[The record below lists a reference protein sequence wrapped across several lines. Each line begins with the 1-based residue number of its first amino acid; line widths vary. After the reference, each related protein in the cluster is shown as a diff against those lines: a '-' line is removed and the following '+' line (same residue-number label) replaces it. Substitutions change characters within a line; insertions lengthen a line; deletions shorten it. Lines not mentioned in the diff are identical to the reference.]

1 MTVINTNVKA
11 LFTQAALKV
20 AGRDGQIAMEQLSTG
35 KRINNSKDDAAG
47 LAIAARMTQNIQGL
61 NQSIRN
67 AGDAISMIQ
76 TAEGATQEITVMLQ
90 RMSELAVQAAN
101 STYSADQR
109 SYLDQEFQ
117 QLKQEIIRVSE
128 MHEWNGFPILNG
140 KAGTPVGNP
149 TTTSIVRAG
158 VEATAT
164 GKQLM
169 DGDLEIKTDKGS
181 FAIPASVA
189 AADSKSNT
197 IAAGSNNAGSAIAI
211 AAAINSQVG
220 NTGVSAVAGAAS
232 ISATKT
238 TVGSTSAQ
246 TDLYVN
252 GEKVSLSLAASHTL
266 SQRRQYVMESINA
279 GTAVHGVVAGDSGT
293 GGLTLTTP
301 DGRNLSVWY
310 DSTSVQGSDFG
321 LGLDTTPPSSPLG
334 VTGVSAAAASAF
346 GANETT
352 AITFPALTRGESFT
366 LNGMTFTST
375 ATTTA
380 NELAAA
386 FSNLKSGMTALAAA
400 AANPAAVTKGSFSGT
415 FAEGFTT
422 GTSNGVNVVTATAT
436 SKGNVGDI
444 VTSPI
449 LTFTTTQGAAAATV
463 AATTAGV
470 GSNQQQ
476 ESIATFGDLSKGQS
490 VSFAGL
496 TFTAAADG
504 ITAAQVASAF
514 KSVGTTT
521 TTVAYNTAASGAQAK
536 WVAANA
542 SGHAAIGSF
551 TSGTSLVGT
560 YSASV
565 VATGSADAMVTFK
578 AATPSNTQIDMAPSA
593 AATTAAPVITITPA
607 AGSVPESAIATFVDL
622 KRGQSVSFAGLTFT
636 AAADITADK
645 VATAFKSVG
654 TTAAIDQA
662 AAQTL
667 YSGVSG
673 HAAIGSFTSG
683 TSLAGT
689 FDGASI
695 GTSQVRFTVTATGT
709 ASTITSAGVTGA
721 NAPNVATTPGK
732 AVQAQVSTA
741 TFTDLDAGASVTFA
755 GLTFTSGT
763 AGTKAA
769 ELQAAFASIV
779 GTSATT
785 AQTFTQVN
793 ATAGALVSD
802 AIGRFTSGTAV
813 TGGTFAAG
821 GSTGQVTW
829 TAIAP
834 TSTFVVGAAIPTA
847 PTLGTFNAG
856 TSPNKSTVSVTF
868 QSLTA
873 GQSATV
879 KGLTFTAKAAMNA
892 ADVAKAFS
900 GLLLGET
907 AAQVTTR
914 NAATSSLLGTY
925 TGTNEGGANGYTSGA
940 ATAATVLY
948 SGAPALAS
956 TTFDSS
962 KTAGTK
968 STETVV
974 FRELSAGQSVTV
986 NGLTFTAKAAMNA
999 VDVGKAFSG
1008 VLTGETAA
1016 QVTTRNASTSSL
1028 LGTYTGTNTAG
1039 YASAATTSATAVYTS
1054 VSDAAVSFGTPITGS
1069 DTQTVV
1075 ASTGS
1080 VESSVFTF
1088 SALKT
1093 GQSFTLNGLEF
1104 KAKKDLTS
1112 AEVASAFGSL
1122 TSGTSST
1129 PANTANGDYTG
1140 SWKAGYSTAAAS
1152 GATVTATATVAGSAD
1167 IEFKSSKSVTAQG
1180 FTVPASTVYG
1190 TVTLKS
1196 QNTFIIKPG
1205 ANANATATASATDPT
1220 FANFSA
1226 LGFEAK
1232 TINAKSIGR
1241 LNFQVGPAA
1250 NQLISIDLADFGK
1263 NGDITGLITSDRAP
1277 TNLLTVNSANDVIMN
1292 VNISLDRIASTRANM
1307 GAVMNR
1313 LEHVIDN
1320 LTNVVMN
1327 SEASRSQIEDADYAK
1342 ASTELARTQIM
1353 QQAATAVLAQANTS
1367 QQGVLKLL
1375 QG

>member
-1 MTVINTNVKA
+1 M
-11 LFTQAALKV
+11 
-20 AGRDGQIAMEQLSTG
+20 
-35 KRINNSKDDAAG
+35 
-47 LAIAARMTQNIQGL
+47 
-61 NQSIRN
+61 
-67 AGDAISMIQ
+67 
-76 TAEGATQEITVMLQ
+76 
-90 RMSELAVQAAN
+90 
-101 STYSADQR
+101 
-109 SYLDQEFQ
+109 
-117 QLKQEIIRVSE
+117 
-128 MHEWNGFPILNG
+128 
-140 KAGTPVGNP
+140 
-149 TTTSIVRAG
+149 
-158 VEATAT
+158 
-164 GKQLM
+164 
-169 DGDLEIKTDKGS
+169 
-181 FAIPASVA
+181 
-189 AADSKSNT
+189 
-197 IAAGSNNAGSAIAI
+197 
-211 AAAINSQVG
+211 
-220 NTGVSAVAGAAS
+220 GAA
-232 ISATKT
+232 T
-238 TVGSTSAQ
+238 
-246 TDLYVN
+246 
-252 GEKVSLSLAASHTL
+252 
-266 SQRRQYVMESINA
+266 
-279 GTAVHGVVAGDSGT
+279 
-293 GGLTLTTP
+293 
-301 DGRNLSVWY
+301 
-310 DSTSVQGSDFG
+310 
-321 LGLDTTPPSSPLG
+321 
-334 VTGVSAAAASAF
+334 
-346 GANETT
+346 
-352 AITFPALTRGESFT
+352 
-366 LNGMTFTST
+366 
-375 ATTTA
+375 
-380 NELAAA
+380 
-386 FSNLKSGMTALAAA
+386 
-400 AANPAAVTKGSFSGT
+400 
-415 FAEGFTT
+415 
-422 GTSNGVNVVTATAT
+422 
-436 SKGNVGDI
+436 
-444 VTSPI
+444 
-449 LTFTTTQGAAAATV
+449 
-463 AATTAGV
+463 
-470 GSNQQQ
+470 
-476 ESIATFGDLSKGQS
+476 
-490 VSFAGL
+490 
-496 TFTAAADG
+496 
-504 ITAAQVASAF
+504 
-514 KSVGTTT
+514 
-521 TTVAYNTAASGAQAK
+521 
-536 WVAANA
+536 
-542 SGHAAIGSF
+542 
-551 TSGTSLVGT
+551 
-560 YSASV
+560 
-565 VATGSADAMVTFK
+565 
-578 AATPSNTQIDMAPSA
+578 
-593 AATTAAPVITITPA
+593 
-607 AGSVPESAIATFVDL
+607 
-622 KRGQSVSFAGLTFT
+622 
-636 AAADITADK
+636 
-645 VATAFKSVG
+645 
-654 TTAAIDQA
+654 
-662 AAQTL
+662 
-667 YSGVSG
+667 
-673 HAAIGSFTSG
+673 
-683 TSLAGT
+683 
-689 FDGASI
+689 
-695 GTSQVRFTVTATGT
+695 
-709 ASTITSAGVTGA
+709 
-721 NAPNVATTPGK
+721 
-732 AVQAQVSTA
+732 
-741 TFTDLDAGASVTFA
+741 
-755 GLTFTSGT
+755 
-763 AGTKAA
+763 
-769 ELQAAFASIV
+769 
-779 GTSATT
+779 
-785 AQTFTQVN
+785 
-793 ATAGALVSD
+793 
-802 AIGRFTSGTAV
+802 
-813 TGGTFAAG
+813 
-821 GSTGQVTW
+821 
-829 TAIAP
+829 
-834 TSTFVVGAAIPTA
+834 PTA

-856 TSPNKSTVSVTF
+856 TGANKSTVSVTF

-925 TGTNEGGANGYTSGA
+925 TGTNESVDGYTSGA
-940 ATAATVLY
+940 ATAATVTYTSEAAAAQL
-948 SGAPALAS
+948 GTFVAPTA
-956 TTFDSS
+956 
-962 KTAGTK
+962 AGTK

-1016 QVTTRNASTSSL
+1016 DVTTRNASSAL
-1028 LGTYTGTNTAG
+1028 LGTYTGTNKAG
-1039 YASAATTSATAVYTS
+1039 YASAATTTATAVYTS
-1054 VSDAAVSFGTPITGS
+1054 VSDAAASFGTPITGS

-1152 GATVTATATVAGSAD
+1152 GATVKATATVAGSAD
-1167 IEFKSSKSVTAQG
+1167 IEFSSSKSVTAQG